1 MSARRC
7 VVHTHAGDHR
17 VKDLTEMSYGLV
29 HAKHATLPNV
39 P

>member
-17 VKDLTEMSYGLV
+17 VKDLAEMSYGLV